1 MFSIIDRDG
10 VKLLV
15 SDKIKEKHGFSTRV
29 GGVSTLPHTASLNL
43 GYYRGDDS
51 ETVRE
56 NLRRFSQA
64 VGIPL
69 EDFVSVTQIH
79 SAEVRYTTEE
89 DRGGGIFYK
98 ADSECDGYIADR
110 PGIAP
115 CVKTADCVP
124 ILFSSGDGIVGAVHA
139 GWRGTAR
146 GIAEVCVEKMV
157 ALGAKRERITAA
169 IGPSIGFCGYE
180 VGEDFYSEFSS
191 LAGEELTGRFVI
203 PKEGVPGKYHADLK
217 SANKEILIIAG
228 IKEENIDVSL
238 LCTACREDLFY
249 SHRKSGGLRGS
260 MCSVISL

>member
-29 GGVSTLPHTASLNL
+29 GGVSTLEHTASLNL
-43 GYYRGDDS
+43 GYYRGDDK
-51 ETVRE
+51 ETVIE
-56 NLRRFSQA
+56 NLRRFSSA
-64 VGIPL
+64 VSIPL

-79 SAEVRYTTEE
+79 SAEVRYTAEE

-98 ADSECDGYIADR
+98 ADYECDGYVTNRQGVAL
-110 PGIAP
+110 

-146 GIAEVCVEKMV
+146 GIAAVCVERMV
-157 ALGAKRERITAA
+157 SLGAERENITVA
-169 IGPSIGFCGYE
+169 IGPSIGQCCYE
-180 VGEDFYSEFSS
+180 VGEDFYLEFSS
-191 LAGEELTGRFVI
+191 FAGKALTDRFVI
-203 PKEGVPGKYHADLK
+203 RSIKSSGKYYADIK
-217 SANKEILIIAG
+217 GANKEILLGVG
-228 IKEENIDVSL
+228 IKEDNIDVSDM
-238 LCTACREDLFY
+238 CTSCRDDLFY

-260 MCSVISL
+260 MCSVIAL